1 MQIVEKRIDEIRP
14 YEKNPRKNDA
24 AVKYVAESIKEFGFK
39 VPIITDRNG
48 VIVAGHTRYKAAKEL
63 GLEVV
68 PTIVADDLTDAQIKA
83 FRLADNK
90 VAEVAEWDY
99 DLLNQELNDLM
110 EQLDMESFG
119 FDFEDIT
126 DDDPDAYEDDYN
138 VDDNISKE
146 TYTKPGDVYLLG
158 NHRLMCGDSTNEA
171 DVKKLMNEER
181 ADLLFTDPP
190 YNVAIENSQGMT
202 IENDNMDN
210 DSFLLFLTQA
220 FENAEE
226 SLKEGGAFYI
236 WYASRVHMQF
246 ETALN
251 NAGMSVREQI
261 IWVKNSFTFGRQD
274 YKWKHE
280 PCLYGWK
287 DGAPHYFIDEYN
299 HPTTIEEEIDLENMK
314 KEDMKRI
321 LAQML
326 KDQEKT
332 PTTII
337 HQDKPL
343 KNDLHPTMK
352 PIKLCAELIRH
363 SAKKGELV
371 LDLFGG
377 SGSTMIACEELGR
390 RANLMEFDPVYADV
404 IVKRFIALKESKD
417 NCYLIRD
424 GEKTPLEKISFFE

>member
-1 MQIVEKRIDEIRP
+1 MQIIEKRIDEIRP
-14 YEKNPRKNDA
+14 YVKNPRKNDN

-39 VPIITDRNG
+39 VPIITDKNG
-48 VIVAGHTRYKAAKEL
+48 IIVAGHTRYKAAKEL
-63 GLEVV
+63 GLEIV
-68 PTIVADDLTDAQIKA
+68 PTIVADDLTDDQVKA

-126 DDDPDAYEDDYN
+126 ENDPEAYEDDYN
-138 VDDNISKE
+138 VDENISKE
-146 TYTKPGDVYLLG
+146 TYTKPGDIYLLC
-158 NHRLMCGDSTNEA
+158 NHRLMCGDSTNEQ

-220 FENAEE
+220 FENAEA

-251 NAGMSVREQI
+251 NAGMSV
-261 IWVKNSFTFGRQD
+261 
-274 YKWKHE
+274 
-280 PCLYGWK
+280 
-287 DGAPHYFIDEYN
+287 
-299 HPTTIEEEIDLENMK
+299 
-314 KEDMKRI
+314 
-321 LAQML
+321 
-326 KDQEKT
+326 
-332 PTTII
+332 
-337 HQDKPL
+337 
-343 KNDLHPTMK
+343 
-352 PIKLCAELIRH
+352 IR
-363 SAKKGELV
+363 
-371 LDLFGG
+371 
-377 SGSTMIACEELGR
+377 C
-390 RANLMEFDPVYADV
+390 
-404 IVKRFIALKESKD
+404 
-417 NCYLIRD
+417 
-424 GEKTPLEKISFFE
+424 

>member
-1 MQIVEKRIDEIRP
+1 MQIIEKRIDEIRP
-14 YEKNPRKNDA
+14 YVKNPRKNDN

-39 VPIITDRNG
+39 VPIITDKNG
-48 VIVAGHTRYKAAKEL
+48 IIVAGHTRYKAAKEL
-63 GLEVV
+63 GLEIV
-68 PTIVADDLTDAQIKA
+68 PTIVADDLTDDQVKA

-126 DDDPDAYEDDYN
+126 ENDPEAYEDDYN
-138 VDDNISKE
+138 VDENISKE
-146 TYTKPGDVYLLG
+146 TYTKPGDIYLLC
-158 NHRLMCGDSTNEA
+158 NHRLMCGDSTNEQ

-220 FENAEE
+220 FENAEA

-287 DGAPHYFIDEYN
+287 DGASHYFIDEYN

-314 KEDMKRI
+314 KEDMKKL

-326 KDQEKT
+326 KEQAET

-363 SAKKGELV
+363 SARRNELV

-404 IVKRFIALKESKD
+404 IVKRFISLKGSKE
-417 NCYLIRD
+417 NCFLLRD
-424 GEKTPLEKISFFE
+424 GETISLKEIDFFN